1 MSEGSIAEQVGL
13 RENDIIIK
21 LNNVETNQL
30 SHDEAHE
37 IILYS
42 GNSFVATV
50 IR

>member
-1 MSEGSIAEQVGL
+1 MSEGSVAEQVGL

-21 LNNVETNQL
+21 INNIDTDQL

-42 GNSFVATV
+42 GNNFIATIV
-50 IR
+50 R